1 MPDPFPEP
9 WLRGP
14 LRDAHPLIMPVLF
27 SFQQVREDLQRHT
40 AGLYD
45 EQVWQRPEGL
55 PSLGFQLRHIGGS
68 IDRLLTYLAGG
79 QLSPEQLQALRQ
91 ESVAEGSLKSLL
103 EAVDAS
109 LADAEKRLRTLDT
122 RTIYDV
128 RYVGRKKLP
137 TTVVGLLVHLAEH
150 TQRHLGQAIT
160 TAKLLKQSG

>member
-1 MPDPFPEP
+1 
-9 WLRGP
+9 
-14 LRDAHPLIMPVLF
+14 MPVLF

>member
-1 MPDPFPEP
+1 VPDPSPEP

-40 AGLYD
+40 AGLSD

>member
-1 MPDPFPEP
+1 
-9 WLRGP
+9 
-14 LRDAHPLIMPVLF
+14 MPVLF

-40 AGLYD
+40 AGLSD

-68 IDRLLTYLAGG
+68 VDRLLTYLAGE

>member
-1 MPDPFPEP
+1 
-9 WLRGP
+9 
-14 LRDAHPLIMPVLF
+14 MPVLF

-40 AGLYD
+40 AGLSD

>member
-1 MPDPFPEP
+1 
-9 WLRGP
+9 
-14 LRDAHPLIMPVLF
+14 MPVLF

-40 AGLYD
+40 ADLSD